1 MNDSALGIE
10 SGGNESRVKIR
21 GSEKDALVN
30 WVTLTHAICAAYHI
44 PHQALAEA
52 IEQGILD
59 EAGELASMTVI
70 DFGKIFG
77 GRA

>member
-1 MNDSALGIE
+1 MNDSALWIE

-21 GSEKDALVN
+21 GSERDAMVN
-30 WVTLTHAICAAYHI
+30 WATLTHALCAAYHI
-44 PHQALAEA
+44 PHHALAEA

-59 EAGELASMTVI
+59 KVGELTSMTVI